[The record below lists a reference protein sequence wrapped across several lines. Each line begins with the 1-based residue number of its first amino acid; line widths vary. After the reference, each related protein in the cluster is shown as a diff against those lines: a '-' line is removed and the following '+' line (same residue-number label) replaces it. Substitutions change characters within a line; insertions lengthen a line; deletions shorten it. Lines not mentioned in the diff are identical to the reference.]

1 MRSSLVVSLAL
12 AAVLA
17 LVAVLPDAVAGL
29 QSEPP
34 EGRGPTLLAL
44 GDSIAFGWNALEDA
58 RFPSEFVGYP
68 DLVARRLG
76 LADVNA
82 ACPGEATGGFLS
94 PNGLDNG
101 CRPYRLHYL
110 LHESYT
116 GTQMDFAL
124 AYLETHREVRLVT
137 IDLGVNDV
145 FALEH
150 ACAAAAQP
158 SACLEAG
165 LPGVLRTVEGNLRTI
180 FTTIR
185 KEAHYRGRLVAL
197 TYYPIT
203 YQTQRLNG
211 AIAAAAHSTGVTVAS
226 GPDAFAKAGK
236 SGGGGPCRAGLL
248 MPERAGVCDIHPT
261 LRGSELLAG
270 AVLRAAGLTGA

>member
-1 MRSSLVVSLAL
+1 MRRSLLVSLAL

-17 LVAVLPDAVAGL
+17 LVGVLPDAVAGL
-29 QSEPP
+29 QSDPP

-44 GDSIAFGWNALEDA
+44 GDSIAFGWNALADA
-58 RFPSEFVGYP
+58 RFPTDFVGYP
-68 DLVARRLG
+68 DLVARELG

-94 PNGLDNG
+94 PVGVDNG

-110 LHESYT
+110 LHESYQ
-116 GTQMDFAL
+116 GTQMDYAL
-124 AYLETHREVRLVT
+124 AYLESHREVRVVT

-145 FALEH
+145 FAFEH
-150 ACAAAAQP
+150 GCAAAAQP
-158 SACLEAG
+158 SACLETG
-165 LPGVLRTVEGNLRTI
+165 LPAVLRNVEGNLRTI
-180 FTTIR
+180 FSRIR
-185 KEAHYRGRLVAL
+185 DEAHYRGRLVVL

-211 AIAAAAHSTGVTVAS
+211 AIAAAAHSTGATVAS
-226 GPDAFAKAGK
+226 GPDAFAKADR
-236 SGGGGPCRAGLL
+236 SGGGSPCRAGLL
-248 MPERAGVCDIHPT
+248 MLERPGICDIHPT

-270 AVLRAAGLTGA
+270 VVLRAAGSPA